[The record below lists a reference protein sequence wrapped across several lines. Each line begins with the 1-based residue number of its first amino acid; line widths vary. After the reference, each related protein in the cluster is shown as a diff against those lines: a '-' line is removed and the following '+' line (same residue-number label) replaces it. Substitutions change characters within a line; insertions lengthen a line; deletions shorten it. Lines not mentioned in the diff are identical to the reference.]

1 MGDMSCDRLGRDRD
15 LPEAEDPR
23 GGVLVMTTFM
33 GKTPTVGL
41 R

>member
-1 MGDMSCDRLGRDRD
+1 MGGTSCETLERDGD

-33 GKTPTVGL
+33 GKTPTVGVK
-41 R
+41 